1 MKLPLLLAR
10 ESQNGLWFLQ
20 KHQEICQSIPP
31 PSEQQLG
38 STEPPQIFPGTQEGN
53 PQPSLPAWSTES
65 ETKVALGDKKPKQEG
80 KNPQK

>member
-20 KHQEICQSIPP
+20 RHQICQSILP

-53 PQPSLPAWSTES
+53 PQPSLPTSSTES
-65 ETKVALGDKKPKQEG
+65 EAKAALGDEEPKQEA
-80 KNPQK
+80 KNQQK